1 MDLFEVPTYNTLRIW
16 YMLGGLWYYTEDSTD
31 GQACVMKSTIIN
43 TSKEMMCYS
52 DYPIPKE
59 FPIYMHNKY
68 VLKYFNLYADKFNV
82 RKYINFRTQVS
93 FCQIGDLMVQPFPYK
108 MLKLAEFYQLVD
120 TIIIES
126 KTLYID
132 IFDVKALYT
141 YTFLFIHK

>member
-1 MDLFEVPTYNTLRIW
+1 MRTNSTL
-16 YMLGGLWYYTEDSTD
+16 GSTL
-31 GQACVMKSTIIN
+31 
-43 TSKEMMCYS
+43 TSKHRYLL
-52 DYPIPKE
+52 P
-59 FPIYMHNKY
+59 
-68 VLKYFNLYADKFNV
+68 
-82 RKYINFRTQVS
+82 
-93 FCQIGDLMVQPFPYK
+93 IGDLMVQPFPYK